1 MGKVYVLFMLPQGN
15 SSAKETFSPIT
26 RKAGEQLAGCVV
38 PLLRAGSHLS
48 RKAQMQFTLFVA
60 CHSVVESLATDLAT
74 M

>member
-1 MGKVYVLFMLPQGN
+1 MGKVSVLFILPQGN
-15 SSAKETFSPIT
+15 ISAKEKFSPIKG
-26 RKAGEQLAGCVV
+26 KAGEQLAGRVV

-60 CHSVVESLATDLAT
+60 CHSVVEGLATGLAT